1 MILLIIDCFIY
12 LLYIDRQQRICYCHH
27 HSPLLT
33 TTDESMTRQQAP
45 GEIFVPFNLKYSKHC
60 HDTVTHLMSPLPL
73 ALGILENLDP
83 VPTTL
88 T

>member
-1 MILLIIDCFIY
+1 MLI
-12 LLYIDRQQRICYCHH
+12 CHPH
-27 HSPLLT
+27 NPKYVTHLFADVT

-73 ALGILENLDP
+73 VAFGILDKPGSSTDNVNIAFMVNDHN
-83 VPTTL
+83 
-88 T
+88 